1 MLSSDETGYD
11 TTGSI
16 MRASR
21 AASRRE
27 LLKSKRARN
36 TDMLPG
42 LNEGDAHGKAPR
54 SPLAQLRQEN
64 LRLHHEL
71 ESLQEQLE
79 IYSSSMDLL
88 DNEIETIHH
97 VHQGE
102 IEQYQQH
109 LRDMMDE
116 RNQMQEVN
124 QHWERRYQEL
134 YHSFQDAVEEEA
146 NKMVQEAAQTLIL
159 SPEHTPA
166 LLGDVVKTLEA
177 QLKQTEDQRTAEL
190 LGVMRQA
197 LYKSELLE
205 QEIAR
210 ERDELAVERENL
222 RLLRESVSQQAR
234 QRYHVERSGL
244 RARWTA
250 GLTLISI
257 LLFSLMVA
265 LELLFYN
272 FHLALSITLF
282 VPLAICMVL
291 SYVFAH
297 LHTAGRIHLQ
307 LKAQPQK
314 PAANPA
320 KGAQPK
326 AKAPAK

>member
-1 MLSSDETGYD
+1 
-11 TTGSI
+11 
-16 MRASR
+16 
-21 AASRRE
+21 
-27 LLKSKRARN
+27 
-36 TDMLPG
+36 
-42 LNEGDAHGKAPR
+42 
-54 SPLAQLRQEN
+54 
-64 LRLHHEL
+64 
-71 ESLQEQLE
+71 
-79 IYSSSMDLL
+79 
-88 DNEIETIHH
+88 
-97 VHQGE
+97 
-102 IEQYQQH
+102 
-109 LRDMMDE
+109 
-116 RNQMQEVN
+116 
-124 QHWERRYQEL
+124 
-134 YHSFQDAVEEEA
+134 
-146 NKMVQEAAQTLIL
+146 
-159 SPEHTPA
+159 
-166 LLGDVVKTLEA
+166 
-177 QLKQTEDQRTAEL
+177 
-190 LGVMRQA
+190 MRQA

-205 QEIAR
+205 QEVAR

-234 QRYHVERSGL
+234 QRYQVERSGL

-314 PAANPA
+314 PGASTA
-320 KGAQPK
+320 KGAPPK